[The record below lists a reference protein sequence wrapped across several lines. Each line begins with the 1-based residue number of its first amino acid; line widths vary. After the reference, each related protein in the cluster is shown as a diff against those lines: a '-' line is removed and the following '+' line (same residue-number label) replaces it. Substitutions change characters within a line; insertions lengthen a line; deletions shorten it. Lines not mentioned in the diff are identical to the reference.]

1 MGKARILVVEDDFD
15 ISNML
20 RIYFT
25 GQGYDVQVAPRGG
38 DALTLTRQ
46 QLPHLIILDIM
57 LPDMDGYAVCKELR
71 TTTRT
76 SHIPIIFLTQRDER
90 SDKIAGLELG
100 ADDYITKPFDIE
112 ELKYRVKNAIDRS
125 ERESLTDPRSGLP
138 SGRLIEDQLR
148 SLMRQDRAWAYIDAK
163 INYFEPFREVYG
175 FLAGDEVL
183 RFTALLVGEVVD
195 EHGTPDDFIG
205 HPGGTTSS
213 SSASPTAPK
222 NLRATSRRASTR
234 KSLPTTTSST
244 ARPARSRWTT
254 DRAGSARCRSCL
266 SPSGRSRRRRASSRT
281 SARSPNSLPRAAGAA
296 ATAPRIS
303 RRAGSGEGSARAA
316 RHTRIDDPHRRV
328 PRCALENGRRICT
341 CLCCNRP
348 RLAAHG
354 LPDLAPARR
363 AGRNGDAPHQQGLHP
378 RQPGRR

>member
-57 LPDMDGYAVCKELR
+57 LPDMDGYAVCRELR

-205 HPGGTTSS
+205 HPGGDNFVVISFANRPEELARHIQARFNEEILTHYNFIDREAGKITVDDGSGGQREV
-213 SSASPTAPK
+213 P
-222 NLRATSRRASTR
+222 LM
-234 KSLPTTTSST
+234 SLSVGQVST
-244 ARPARSRWTT
+244 ATRQFADIREVTEL
-254 DRAGSARCRSCL
+254 AAE
-266 SPSGRSRRRRASSRT
+266 SRRRGSDSAEDIEASW
-281 SARSPNSLPRAAGAA
+281 
-296 ATAPRIS
+296 
-303 RRAGSGEGSARAA
+303 
-316 RHTRIDDPHRRV
+316 
-328 PRCALENGRRICT
+328 
-341 CLCCNRP
+341 
-348 RLAAHG
+348 
-354 LPDLAPARR
+354 
-363 AGRNGDAPHQQGLHP
+363 
-378 RQPGRR
+378 